1 MESRCHLGEV
11 IRYDTV
17 GQLKWGVS
25 LSNHPI
31 RVIIDSIFGADWGEG
46 DTVPKPRKAAE
57 LEGED
62 GVCVVSHYLPSTFEI
77 VSLIQRF
84 KDCFNWE
91 FGEFKNATKGRWK
104 R

>member
-31 RVIIDSIFGADWGEG
+31 RVIIDSVLGVNWGEG
-46 DTVPKPRKAAE
+46 DTVPKPQKAIE

-62 GVCVVSHYLPSTFEI
+62 GVCV
-77 VSLIQRF
+77 
-84 KDCFNWE
+84 DCFNWE
-91 FGEFKNATKGRWK
+91 FGKFKNTTKGR
-104 R
+104 